1 MFLLAKV
8 PVFCFIRLLT
18 QQRNLF
24 QEFLLCMEPGVYPEN
39 QIQTQ
44 LMIEDMLPKWY
55 EYIQREQRK
64 AGLILP
70 RISWKGIPNWSCLV
84 WAVIEPLLEKEGQ
97 SNREKALHRKPS
109 RQEGS
114 DDAEVLE
121 VTPRASVRSS
131 FRCRTKST
139 GSCCAHSCENHRR
152 LCI

>member
-8 PVFCFIRLLT
+8 PVFCFIHLLT

-84 WAVIEPLLEKEGQ
+84 WAVIEPLLEKDSPIAILLVQQRESSPQETLEAGRFRRRGSIGSNPQ
-97 SNREKALHRKPS
+97 SVGPLLVQMQDKEYWL
-109 RQEGS
+109 
-114 DDAEVLE
+114 L
-121 VTPRASVRSS
+121 
-131 FRCRTKST
+131 
-139 GSCCAHSCENHRR
+139 
-152 LCI
+152 LCTQL